1 MSIVLP
7 TEENL
12 LSALKSGDEKA
23 FEVLYERYWP
33 EVYTMIYRRIGD
45 KEATKDIVQ
54 NIFVNLWLS
63 REKIIAE
70 RSLAPLLNTT
80 ARKKAISWY
89 KKNLA
94 TQQRETNFQSVMD
107 EPGHSPQ
114 TDMEAK
120 ELQAFLDKEIEKMPP
135 TMKQTFLLSRY
146 ENKSIREIAAELSL
160 SEQTIRNNISMA
172 LERLRDKAQ
181 QFYTEPANLAGII
194 AILLTKV

>member
-1 MSIVLP
+1 MNTVLH
-7 TEENL
+7 TEKDL
-12 LSALKSGDEKA
+12 LSALKNGDEKA

-33 EVYTMIYRRIGD
+33 EIYTMIYRRIGD

-63 REKIIAE
+63 REKIITE
-70 RSLAPLLNTT
+70 KSLAPLLNTT
-80 ARKKAISWY
+80 ERKKSISWY
-89 KKNLA
+89 KKNMA
-94 TQQRETNFQSVMD
+94 TQQRETNFQSAMD
-107 EPGHSPQ
+107 APEHSPQ

-120 ELQAFLDKEIEKMPP
+120 ELQNFLDKEIEKMPT
-135 TMKQTFLLSRY
+135 TMRQTFLLSRY

-172 LERLRDKAQ
+172 LERLRNKTH

>member
-1 MSIVLP
+1 MNTVLH
-7 TEENL
+7 TEKDL
-12 LSALKSGDEKA
+12 LSALKNGDEKA

-33 EVYTMIYRRIGD
+33 EIYTMIYRRIGD

-63 REKIIAE
+63 REKIITE
-70 RSLAPLLNTT
+70 KSLAPLLNTT
-80 ARKKAISWY
+80 ARKKSISWY
-89 KKNLA
+89 KKNMA
-94 TQQRETNFQSVMD
+94 TQQRETNFQSAMD
-107 EPGHSPQ
+107 APENFPQ

-120 ELQAFLDKEIEKMPP
+120 ELQNFLDKEIEKMPP
-135 TMKQTFLLSRY
+135 TMRQTFLLSRY

-172 LERLRDKAQ
+172 FERLRNKTH